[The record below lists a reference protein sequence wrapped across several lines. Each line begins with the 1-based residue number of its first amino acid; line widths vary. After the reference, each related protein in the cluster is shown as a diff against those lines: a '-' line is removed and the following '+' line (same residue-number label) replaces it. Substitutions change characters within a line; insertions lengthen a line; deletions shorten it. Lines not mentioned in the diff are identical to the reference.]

1 MKIWLVSSMQ
11 RLTRDSAMQQPIT
24 LGKSSSTLIP
34 RSTFALSSLGAVC
47 RECRHH
53 ASSIHR
59 RDGSCQISETE
70 RVSLSS
76 NLRIARSQL
85 CVCMHRLQTKRRL
98 RAGFFED
105 EDLCAQCTQILL
117 EIYVI
122 GARSVYSLWSHHC
135 NISPFGPI
143 TKNEVLFKA

>member
-1 MKIWLVSSMQ
+1 MKIWLVYSMQ

-34 RSTFALSSLGAVC
+34 RSTFALSSLGAFC

-76 NLRIARSQL
+76 NRAQSTLRLFAS
-85 CVCMHRLQTKRRL
+85 
-98 RAGFFED
+98 ASNGAAASGWFFSRMK
-105 EDLCAQCTQILL
+105 
-117 EIYVI
+117 IYVRNARRFCWKFMWLAL
-122 GARSVYSLWSHHC
+122 GASILCEVIVATYRHLVLILKIKCWLSL
-135 NISPFGPI
+135 N
-143 TKNEVLFKA
+143 L